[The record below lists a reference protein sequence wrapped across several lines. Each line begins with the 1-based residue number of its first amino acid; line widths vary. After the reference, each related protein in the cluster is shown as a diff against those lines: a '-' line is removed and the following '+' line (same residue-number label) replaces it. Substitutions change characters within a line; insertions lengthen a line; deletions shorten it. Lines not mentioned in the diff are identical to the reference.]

1 MTFFDDLGVG
11 IEQYRRD
18 FPYGTATSVVLIPV
32 IKEVPKGLAKKR
44 KPWTFEYDFYFVR
57 GVRCDV
63 YVGSQVLEAGAYTW
77 YQCLKFSLEKT
88 LKYPVELSLQ
98 AMMDNVTYEVDGEH
112 ITLKE
117 ALENL
122 EVGESFS
129 WIIYGSFV
137 HPLGDTLTELEILIP
152 DAMKDLLTCKIKM
165 PHPLKSGSKLKLL
178 FTLTKSEAMP
188 KLPYVQFGCKGRGR
202 RSGES

>member
-1 MTFFDDLGVG
+1 MTFVDDFFVGV
-11 IEQYRRD
+11 EQYRPD
-18 FPYGTATSVVLIPV
+18 FPFGTRTCIPIPV
-32 IKEVPKGLAKKR
+32 IREAPKGLIKKKR
-44 KPWTFEYDFYFVR
+44 WEFTYDFYFVR

-63 YVGSQVLEAGAYTW
+63 YVGSQVLEAGSYTW
-77 YQCLKFSLEKT
+77 HNCLKFYLDKEMR
-88 LKYPVELSLQ
+88 YPVELTLDAMLQ
-98 AMMDNVTYEVDGEH
+98 NATFEVSGESMS
-112 ITLKE
+112 LKE

-122 EVGESFS
+122 ESGETFS
-129 WIIYGSFV
+129 WLVYGEYK
-137 HPLGDTLTELEILIP
+137 HPFGDTILDLEILVP